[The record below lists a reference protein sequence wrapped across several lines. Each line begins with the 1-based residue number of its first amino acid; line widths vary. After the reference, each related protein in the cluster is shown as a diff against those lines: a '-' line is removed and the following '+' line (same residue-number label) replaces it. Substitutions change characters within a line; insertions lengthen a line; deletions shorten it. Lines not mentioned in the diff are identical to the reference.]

1 MQRPGY
7 HLVEIVVLIVD
18 LQYVGKSKFSM
29 GRGIWIIV
37 KNNQNEGISG
47 SNYLK
52 QMQYMKQNI
61 EKDYYFRN
69 IKGIEVL
76 ILENNCY
83 EGNQVLKLFQIKVA
97 KGGKTLK
104 GLCFPDTKCNEN
116 FSRFELV

>member
-18 LQYVGKSKFSM
+18 LQYRQLGMLVNQIQYGQ
-29 GRGIWIIV
+29 GYILGIWIIV

-83 EGNQVLKLFQIKVA
+83 EGKEDE
-97 KGGKTLK
+97 KTNGRRK
-104 GLCFPDTKCNEN
+104 NTQKRRKEKT
-116 FSRFELV
+116 EKA